1 MVQNRHNDTL
11 SSLGADTP
19 LATRLGDTHRAI
31 KASLPWVARVAVA
44 IYDPKTRVLKAFA
57 HSSGGDD
64 PLPHHQA
71 SLDDVPSLK
80 QLADERRPRVLNRL
94 TDDAE
99 ARSEHA
105 RRLGIAGYRASYTV
119 PMFVDGEFF
128 GFAFFDSR
136 EPDVLTPAALAQLD
150 VFGHLV
156 TLMTVRELAAIRT
169 LSAAIESARHMV
181 HARDTET
188 GCHLDRMAR
197 YARLIARSLAE
208 RHGLDDETIERI
220 QLYAPLHDIGKIGIP
235 DAVLLKPGA
244 LSEEERGVMR
254 GHPGKGASIIEDL
267 VSNFGLGSHKDT
279 AFLRNIA
286 LCHHECWDGSGYPAG
301 LAGEAIPLEARIVST
316 ADVFDALTSARPYK
330 RAFTNAEAY
339 EIMARLSG
347 NQLDPQCV
355 DALAENLAEIEAI
368 QARFREDPLG

>member
-1 MVQNRHNDTL
+1 
-11 SSLGADTP
+11 
-19 LATRLGDTHRAI
+19 
-31 KASLPWVARVAVA
+31 VA

-71 SLDDVPSLK
+71 VLDDVPSLK
-80 QLADERRPRVLNRL
+80 RLADERRPRVLNRIPG
-94 TDDAE
+94 DAE

-119 PMFVDGEFF
+119 PMFADGEFF
-128 GFAFFDSR
+128 GFVFFDSHA
-136 EPDVLTPAALAQLD
+136 EDVLSPIALAQLN

-156 TLMTVRELAAIRT
+156 TLMTVRELAALRT

-197 YARLIARSLAE
+197 YARLIARSLAD

-244 LSEEERGVMR
+244 LSEDERGVMR
-254 GHPGKGASIIEDL
+254 GHPEKGAAIIEDL
-267 VSNFGLGSHKDT
+267 VANFGLGSLKDT

-330 RAFTNAEAY
+330 RAFTNDEAF
-339 EIMARLSG
+339 EIMGRLAG
-347 NQLDPQCV
+347 TQLDPECV
-355 DALAENLAEIEAI
+355 NALAENLAEIEAI